1 MPEQRDRQEQ
11 ARAPKTVTQRAAV
24 SVARAASS
32 IRDAAS
38 LAISRIKAPPPPH
51 PVQPETRPA
60 EEPATQAPPVTQEM
74 PLPRASSPDDRER
87 TQLAQKPHHL
97 SRHGWLEVALILW
110 DQIERNRLF
119 LVAAGV
125 AFYVMLSL
133 IPAITALVWVF
144 GWFSD
149 PAVIVQHIQEISF
162 LLPKEAVALI
172 TNQIEAIAGGNKA
185 FTPVVAA
192 TIAIAFWSANAGMK
206 SLIDAMN
213 LIYGV
218 DEKRSF
224 LVLNLHS
231 MLFTLGALA
240 IFLATIGLLV
250 IIPVILAFADL
261 DIYFSRL
268 FAYARWPSLLAI
280 TIVFLALLNRY
291 GPSRHH
297 SKARWPVWGSTLG
310 ALMWLGVSLAF
321 SFYVERIGNLTAT
334 YGSLAAI
341 IGLMLWLWL
350 SALAVLI
357 GIELNA
363 ELERRTLEWEA
374 EMARIRAELLARQR
388 QQKPAPRGLRG
399 AIGRVGEHIKSR
411 FRRPPG

>member
-11 ARAPKTVTQRAAV
+11 GRAPKTVTERAAG
-24 SVARAASS
+24 SIARAASS

-51 PVQPETRPA
+51 PVQPEMRPA
-60 EEPATQAPPVTQEM
+60 EEPATQAPTSAAPGTAQSDE
-74 PLPRASSPDDRER
+74 RER

-110 DQIERNRLF
+110 DQVERNRLF

-149 PAVIVQHIQEISF
+149 PAVIVQHVQQVSF

-172 TNQIEAIAGGNKA
+172 TKQIEGIAGGNKA

-192 TIAIAFWSANAGMK
+192 TMAIAFWSANAGMK

-224 LVLNLHS
+224 LVLNMHS

-250 IIPVILAFADL
+250 IVPVILAFADL

-268 FAYARWPSLLAI
+268 FAYARWPSLLII
-280 TIVFLALLNRY
+280 TIAFLTLLNRY

-310 ALMWLGVSLAF
+310 ALMWLAVSLSF

-363 ELERRTLEWEA
+363 ELERRTQEWEA
-374 EMARIRAELLARQR
+374 EMARLRAELLARQR
-388 QQKPAPRGLRG
+388 HQKPAPRGLRG
-399 AIGRVGEHIKSR
+399 TIDRFGDRIKNR